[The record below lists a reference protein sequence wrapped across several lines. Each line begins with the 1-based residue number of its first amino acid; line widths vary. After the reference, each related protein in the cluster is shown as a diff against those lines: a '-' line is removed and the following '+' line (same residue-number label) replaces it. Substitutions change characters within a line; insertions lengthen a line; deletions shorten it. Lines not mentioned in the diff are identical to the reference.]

1 MKDRNAHRATRRS
14 LLLAGSAL
22 AVAPRLALAQDK
34 YPSRPIEFVVPW
46 GAGGGADQLAR
57 RTGKLLESDL
67 KVSVPV
73 VNVPGATGNTGM
85 AKLLSAAPD
94 GYSMAIFIADTL
106 ATLAG
111 GKGRY
116 KLSDIVPLAVMI
128 RQPSGLFV
136 KQDSKWKTF
145 DDLLADAKKSDIK
158 VGVTGIGSADEMH
171 VVAFN
176 EKHGTKF
183 RAVPF
188 GAPGERYSSILGGH
202 ADVLVEQAGDV
213 KTFLDSKQMRP
224 VLFFADKPQ
233 VGHESTTLAN
243 KYGVTIAISQFR
255 AIVVRAGTDPKHV
268 AVLADALERC
278 ARSEDFRKFL
288 VEELAFADSFITAK
302 DSGRFIAEQLAL
314 IEANAPKKA

>member
-1 MKDRNAHRATRRS
+1 MKKADTRRDARRS

-22 AVAPRLALAQDK
+22 ALAPRLAFAQEK
-34 YPSRPIEFVVPW
+34 YPSRPIEFIVPW

-57 RTGKLLESDL
+57 RTAKLLEGDL
-67 KVSVPV
+67 KVSIPV
-73 VNVPGATGNTGM
+73 VNVAGATGNTGM

-94 GYSMAIFIADTL
+94 GYSMAVFIADTL

-136 KQDSKWKTF
+136 KQDSKWKSF

-188 GAPGERYSSILGGH
+188 AAPGERYSSILGGH

-224 VLFFADKPQ
+224 ILFFADKPQ
-233 VGHESTTLAN
+233 VGHESTALAN
-243 KYGVTIAISQFR
+243 KHGVTMAISQFR

-268 AVLADALERC
+268 AVLGDALERC
-278 ARSEDFRKFL
+278 AKSEDFRKFL
-288 VEELAFADSFITAK
+288 GEELAFADSFIPAR
-302 DSGRFIAEQLAL
+302 DAGRFIAEQLAL
-314 IEANAPKKA
+314 IEANTKKA